1 MKVLRISRFQHS
13 TIVDGPQPHR
23 PRRPNGAPVPVHCLR
38 PARTPW
44 CRRVQRASQ
53 LQAQQA
59 SMKDDQFALSSKRK
73 QQQHTAPTRW
83 ASGVAMDFALKNLY
97 VDLKCRVVSRHL
109 PTIRVSREN
118 ICISQRPR
126 QTATHQLTV
135 GLAHIVLRADGPA
148 STHLCTFLHN
158 NWESFAQICMRKSP
172 RKSRR
177 VCYILHFWG
186 TFLQSRVATLAYECC
201 AETDWRVSGC
211 GVA

>member
-1 MKVLRISRFQHS
+1 MRAGRKQWTGTGAPFGRRGRWGWGPS
-13 TIVDGPQPHR
+13 TIVECWNR
-23 PRRPNGAPVPVHCLR
+23 EIRR
-38 PARTPW
+38 TFTDF
-44 CRRVQRASQ
+44 
-53 LQAQQA
+53 
-59 SMKDDQFALSSKRK
+59 KLSSQVKSEKCRVVSRYLPQSK
-73 QQQHTAPTRW
+73 
-83 ASGVAMDFALKNLY
+83 D

-158 NWESFAQICMRKSP
+158 NWESFAQICMRKS
-172 RKSRR
+172 RR